1 MSIKSLKV
9 TTLAENL
16 VLAGGLGQWGLS
28 LLMELEDSKGDQ
40 RKVLMDTATVPKALI
55 HNIEHLELD
64 LSDLD
69 SIVLSHGHFDHS
81 SATTQIIEMT
91 GGVKVYAHSDLF
103 NEHASRNKKGK
114 IRKVGVPEGQ
124 RISDIET
131 AGGEVVLSKK
141 PVEVVPGL
149 WTTGEVPRLSFETP
163 MELRPG
169 TELLIMKDGDWEPD
183 TVVDDQS
190 LYADVDGFGPVV
202 LSGCAHAGPLNIL
215 NHVKDVGGYDDI
227 AGFVGGTH
235 LVGRKDE
242 YLMRSIEGFKDY
254 GFKVFSPCHCTGFK
268 ATAMLWQALP
278 KNFVLNFCCRKIDF
292 HEPVKNPII

>member
-28 LLMELEDSKGDQ
+28 LLIELEDSKGAAK
-40 RKVLMDTATVPKALI
+40 KVLMDTATIPKALI

-69 SIVLSHGHFDHS
+69 CIVLSHGHFDHS
-81 SATTQIIEMT
+81 SSTTQIVKMT

-114 IRKVGVPEGQ
+114 IRKSGVPEGQ
-124 RISDIET
+124 RVSDIEA
-131 AGGEVVLSKK
+131 AGGEVILTEK

-169 TELLIMKDGDWEPD
+169 TELLMMRDGEWEPN

-215 NHVKDVGGYDDI
+215 NHVKEAGGY
-227 AGFVGGTH
+227 
-235 LVGRKDE
+235 
-242 YLMRSIEGFKDY
+242 
-254 GFKVFSPCHCTGFK
+254 
-268 ATAMLWQALP
+268 
-278 KNFVLNFCCRKIDF
+278 
-292 HEPVKNPII
+292 